1 MIVEHKTFDLFEKM
15 AFEKAVLVPPLTM
28 PAFMHNEA
36 CFFYLIDGSQRSV
49 GAIETADLKKNEGVL
64 LKCGNF
70 YSQFYEAGE
79 SGKVEALAVHFY
91 PEVLKKVYDTG
102 LPQFLKA
109 PKSALPKT
117 SMAVIKGDV
126 MIQKYMESLVF
137 YFENP
142 VLANE
147 ELLILKLK
155 ELILLLSKTEY
166 AAQIHDIL
174 STLFSPQTYE
184 FKEIINANLYS
195 DLSVEQLAA
204 LTNRSLSSFK
214 REFKKV
220 FDTSPASYL
229 RTKKLAKSAELLL
242 TTDLQ
247 ISHLAYDCGFT
258 DLAHFSKSFKQ
269 EYGVSPSQYRLDRM
283 HKNLN

>member
-15 AFEKAVLVPPLTM
+15 AFEKAVLVPPVTM

-36 CFFYLIDGSQRSV
+36 CFFYVLDGKQKSI
-49 GAIETADLKKNEGVL
+49 GATESADLKKNEGVL

-70 YSQFYEAGE
+70 YSQFYEAGDN
-79 SGKVEALAVHFY
+79 GQVEAVAVHFY

-109 PKSALPKT
+109 PKSELPKT

-126 MIQKYMESLVF
+126 MIQKYIESLLF

-147 ELLILKLK
+147 ELLVLKLK

-166 AAQIHDIL
+166 AVQVHDIL

-184 FKEIINANLYS
+184 FKEIINANIYS
-195 DLSVEQLAA
+195 DLSVEQLAG

-220 FDTSPASYL
+220 FNASPASYL
-229 RTKKLAKSAELLL
+229 KSKKLEKAAELLL
-242 TTDLQ
+242 TTDIQ
-247 ISHLAYDCGFT
+247 ISHIAYDCGFA
-258 DLAHFSKSFKQ
+258 DQAHFSKSFKQ
-269 EYGVSPSQYRLDRM
+269 EFGISPSNYRLNQINN
-283 HKNLN
+283 NLN